1 MPRNLRLYPYYQLC
15 RSLLFWLPVFFLY
28 FASHVSAAEVLQLE
42 AIYYAGVVALEVP
55 SGYFS
60 DRVGRRITLLISTV
74 SATAAYAVFATSGSF
89 ASFAVAQLLLALAM
103 AFNSGTD
110 TSLLYDS
117 LTELGRG
124 AEIGDHEARAQA
136 YSFGGF
142 AVSALVG
149 GALAGVDLQIAY
161 ALSGAGAAASFA
173 LAAAFTEPTAHDEP
187 ALPPLRQLGAVTGAL
202 RDPMLRWLMLFAVG
216 ITVLAHVPYEFFQP
230 YLAFLFAS
238 YDLGDYQVTPLIAGG
253 LVAAMMTASAI
264 VGRRAMAVRSRFG
277 VHGTLIAMLAL
288 LGGVIVAMGAVLH
301 PIILPV
307 LMLRSVPYAIATP
320 IVNAEIHPRVA
331 TSYRATY
338 FSVQSLAG
346 RLAFSGALAVAS
358 LAVGDMAALTHGRM
372 ADVMYAFGAG
382 AAILI
387 AALALLRPARS
398 EA

>member
-1 MPRNLRLYPYYQLC
+1 
-15 RSLLFWLPVFFLY
+15 
-28 FASHVSAAEVLQLE
+28 
-42 AIYYAGVVALEVP
+42 
-55 SGYFS
+55 
-60 DRVGRRITLLISTV
+60 
-74 SATAAYAVFATSGSF
+74 
-89 ASFAVAQLLLALAM
+89 
-103 AFNSGTD
+103 
-110 TSLLYDS
+110 
-117 LTELGRG
+117 
-124 AEIGDHEARAQA
+124 
-136 YSFGGF
+136 
-142 AVSALVG
+142 
-149 GALAGVDLQIAY
+149 
-161 ALSGAGAAASFA
+161 
-173 LAAAFTEPTAHDEP
+173 
-187 ALPPLRQLGAVTGAL
+187 
-202 RDPMLRWLMLFAVG
+202 
-216 ITVLAHVPYEFFQP
+216 
-230 YLAFLFAS
+230 LFAS